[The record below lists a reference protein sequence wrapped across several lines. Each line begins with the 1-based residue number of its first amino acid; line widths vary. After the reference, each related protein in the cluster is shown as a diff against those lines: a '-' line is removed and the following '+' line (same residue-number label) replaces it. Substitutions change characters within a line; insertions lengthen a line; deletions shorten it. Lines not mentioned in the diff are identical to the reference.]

1 MKIDLHL
8 HTTFSDGIYSPEQVI
23 KLSQDN
29 GLAVVSLTD
38 HDTAGAYQ
46 SIDGL
51 APDGLKIIRGVEITA
66 NYDGNEMHMLGYFK
80 KGLTG
85 RLRDFLDHT
94 QAERISRIKEGL
106 NNLRKHNINLSY
118 DELSEFNKG
127 ESVGRNH
134 LANLL
139 VARGYARS
147 VKESF
152 GLYLKDELN
161 NIPRLLTPVKEV
173 IEVIHQNDGL
183 AFWAHPPRKFF
194 ESFLP
199 DFVALGLDG
208 LEAFNYR
215 KTTAFAHYYTDT
227 AQKYGLLVSA
237 GSDWHGFEG
246 EIFPDKVFYRE
257 EITDKLVNLL
267 S

>member
-8 HTTFSDGIYSPEQVI
+8 HTTYSDGVYSPEDVV
-23 KLSQDN
+23 KLSRDN
-29 GLAVVSLTD
+29 GLDVISLTD

-46 SIDGL
+46 ELGEKETNGL
-51 APDGLKIIRGVEITA
+51 RIIRGVEITA
-66 NYDGNEMHMLGYFK
+66 NYDGSEMHILGYFK
-80 KGLTG
+80 GVLSG
-85 RLRDFLDHT
+85 QLQDFLNNT

-106 NNLRKHNINLSY
+106 TNLRKHNINLSY
-118 DELSEFNKG
+118 DELNEFNKG

-139 VARGYARS
+139 VARGYAAS

-173 IEVIHQNDGL
+173 IEIIHQNGGV
-183 AFWAHPPRKFF
+183 AVWAHPPRKVF
-194 ESFLP
+194 EKFLP
-199 DFVALGLDG
+199 GFVECGLDG
-208 LEAFNYR
+208 IEAFNYR
-215 KTTAFAHYYTDT
+215 KTTAFAHYYAEI
-227 AQKYGLLVSA
+227 AQKHNLLISA

-246 EIFPDKVFYRE
+246 EIFPDKVFYQE
-257 EITDKLVNLL
+257 EITDKFISLFG
-267 S
+267 